1 MSLYTTKEQQ
11 NDMVLSLASVLQG
24 QIPGILACAS
34 DEGTLGL
41 AAAQVNY
48 WRREKFWCNCVN
60 GERKESYY
68 CDVNT
73 GRHGWICHNCRGI
86 TQTG

>member
-24 QIPGILACAS
+24 QIPGVLACAS
-34 DEGTLGL
+34 DDGTLGL

-48 WRREKFWCNCVN
+48 WRSETFWCNCFTS
-60 GERKESYY
+60 ERKEAYY
-68 CDVNT
+68 ADVKT
-73 GRHGWICHNCRGI
+73 GQHGWMCHNCRGI